1 MKFSVD
7 NHHAHIGSSS
17 QKNNLGVTPRQI
29 GRSRSRIVRSTIR
42 ASTSQNSGARSTG
55 VIIAG
60 TSTGRPLVT
69 VPPPFVP
76 EELISQAEVV
86 LQGKSRNLI
95 IRELQVFCLD
105 FCLFSQKFI
114 NILFHREL
122 TWTLI

>member
-1 MKFSVD
+1 M
-7 NHHAHIGSSS
+7 GSS
-17 QKNNLGVTPRQI
+17 QKNNLSVTPRQI

-60 TSTGRPLVT
+60 TSAGRPLVT

-95 IRELQVFCLD
+95 IRELQV
-105 FCLFSQKFI
+105 KFVF
-114 NILFHREL
+114 IL
-122 TWTLI
+122 